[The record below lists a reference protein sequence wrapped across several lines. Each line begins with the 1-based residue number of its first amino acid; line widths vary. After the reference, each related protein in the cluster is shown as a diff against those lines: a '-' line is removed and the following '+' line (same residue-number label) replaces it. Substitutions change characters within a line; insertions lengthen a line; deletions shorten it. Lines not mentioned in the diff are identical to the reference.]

1 MHVSSALPNEWEI
14 FLDNFALPDYG
25 KRAAAAVRESP
36 TENLELQQRFNL
48 SAVLCAAMQ
57 GGRFNRIDILHI

>member
-1 MHVSSALPNEWEI
+1 M
-14 FLDNFALPDYG
+14 
-25 KRAAAAVRESP
+25 RAAAAVRESR

-57 GGRFNRIDILHI
+57 GGRFKQIDILHILLHK